1 MHVRACVQAR
11 GHAVVVV
18 AEGAGEDEMCAE
30 MSARGKV
37 VERDA
42 GGNRKLPP
50 VGEWLQA
57 KVAAHFD
64 AAGTPASIRYID
76 PSYMIRSGEGGRGGG
91 ARVRLLYRPCL
102 PCCQSPPTLR
112 MRSTARS
119 SPRAPCT
126 APWPA

>member
-1 MHVRACVQAR
+1 MRAVRACVQAR

-64 AAGTPASIRYID
+64 AAGTPAEANADLVASEQGSPKNSNPTIGTGR
-76 PSYMIRSGEGGRGGG
+76 PRS
-91 ARVRLLYRPCL
+91 
-102 PCCQSPPTLR
+102 
-112 MRSTARS
+112 STAT
-119 SPRAPCT
+119 PT
-126 APWPA
+126 